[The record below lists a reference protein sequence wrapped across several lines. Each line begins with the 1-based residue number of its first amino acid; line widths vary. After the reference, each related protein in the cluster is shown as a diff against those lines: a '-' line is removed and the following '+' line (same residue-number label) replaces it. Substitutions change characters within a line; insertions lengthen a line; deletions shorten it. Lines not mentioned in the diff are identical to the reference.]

1 MRTALIFIMTMLLAG
16 CSTVEIANET
26 EGFRIDKE
34 GRYVVFPFSDPPG
47 GYRAVSGK
55 GDNFREIFM
64 QHCAEYGVGLQPIYG
79 KQLSAGEKI
88 DLEEAIKI
96 AKKNKANFMIFGK
109 ATKWKTPNRIDGKL
123 NTGLEVKIQGVYSKK
138 IVFKAELVQKSTRYS
153 DDSDRGIIE
162 DLSKEMALS
171 ACR

>member
-1 MRTALIFIMTMLLAG
+1 MRTVLLYIMIILLAG
-16 CSTVEIANET
+16 CSAVEIANET

-55 GDNFREIFM
+55 GDHLRERFM
-64 QHCAEYGVGLQPIYG
+64 QNCTEYGVDLQPIYG
-79 KQLSAGEKI
+79 KQLRAGEKI
-88 DLEEAIKI
+88 KLDEAITI
-96 AKKNKANFMIFGK
+96 AKKNKVNFMIFGK

-123 NTGLEVKIQGVYSKK
+123 TTGLEVKIQGVYSKK
-138 IVFKAELVQKSTRYS
+138 VVFKAELVQKSSRYS
-153 DDSDRGIIE
+153 EDSDRAIIE
-162 DLSKEMALS
+162 DLSKEMALK